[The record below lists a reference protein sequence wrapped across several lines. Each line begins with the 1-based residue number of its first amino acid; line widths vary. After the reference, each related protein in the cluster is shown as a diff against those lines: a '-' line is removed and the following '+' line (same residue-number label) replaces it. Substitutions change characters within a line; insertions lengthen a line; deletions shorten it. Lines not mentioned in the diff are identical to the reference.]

1 MHLGRRLITAVSV
14 EWVLAAVRV
23 WVARDSLG
31 ADLLNGRASETLGR
45 NLIRMPNS
53 LPEPT
58 LRRALALSLMDGWC
72 MTLFSGFCMSL
83 SLWLGEWSG
92 AAVGACVL
100 SCGITTLCSRKR
112 LLRGDASGMVWLL
125 RAQLAVLAIVFL
137 YVLANLLAYDAAAL
151 SQRLRDLQASSSFG
165 GIVIL
170 TVEQYGISTSDLEP
184 FLRPMYFAVY
194 LLMMGGTLL
203 FQGGLA
209 LFYKTRRGQVTA
221 ELAARVSAEQADVHA
236 RTSA

>member
-1 MHLGRRLITAVSV
+1 MGV
-14 EWVLAAVRV
+14 
-23 WVARDSLG
+23 
-31 ADLLNGRASETLGR
+31 DLLKGRASETLGQ
-45 NLIRMPNS
+45 NLNRMPDS

-72 MTLFSGFCMSL
+72 MTLFSGFCTSL
-83 SLWLGEWSG
+83 SLCLGEWSG
-92 AAVGACVL
+92 AAVGAVVM

-112 LLRGDASGMVWLL
+112 LMRGDASGMVWLL

-151 SQRLRDLQASSSFG
+151 SQRLRGLQASSSLG
-165 GIVIL
+165 GIAISTL
-170 TVEQYGISTSDLEP
+170 EQYGVSTSDLEP

-209 LFYKTRRGQVTA
+209 LFYKTRRGQVAA
-221 ELAARVSAEQADVHA
+221 ELAARVAAAQADVHVS
-236 RTSA
+236 TSA